1 MKKSP
6 LKYVLL
12 SDVVG
17 SRKIKDRKG
26 FEKKLAATLQK
37 VQQQYAGVFE
47 MPIQVWKG
55 LDETAAMV
63 KAPWQLYP
71 VMDRIDEGLA
81 PYKMRFVVVKGSVDV
96 LPQNGD
102 ISKADGEVFHMA
114 AARMLDLKKQG
125 LKFSCATGDDAFDKA
140 WQGQ

>member
-26 FEKKLAATLQK
+26 FEKKLAATLQR
-37 VQQQYAGVFE
+37 VQQQYAQVFE

-55 LDETAAMV
+55 LDETAAML
-63 KAPWQLYP
+63 KEPWKLYE
-71 VMDRIDEGLA
+71 VMDLIDESIA
-81 PYKMRFVVVKGSVDV
+81 PYKMRFVVVKGSIDV
-96 LPQNGD
+96 MPQSGV
-102 ISKADGEVFHMA
+102 ISEADGEAFH
-114 AARMLDLKKQG
+114 Q
-125 LKFSCATGDDAFDKA
+125 
-140 WQGQ
+140 